1 MKQFVDEIED
11 RASIGN
17 AQTHECTFAA
27 FVQDEAE
34 VVHHI
39 ENRLVVRLSR
49 IGAGNAESTVVL
61 FLLFVRHI
69 IFLILVGRSVF
80 DQRYEFLVV
89 EHNSLD

>member
-49 IGAGNAESTVVL
+49 MVLETLSPLSFFFFSLSGISFFSFWLAGV
-61 FLLFVRHI
+61 FLTK
-69 IFLILVGRSVF
+69 
-80 DQRYEFLVV
+80 DM
-89 EHNSLD
+89 NS